1 MLEFIFTLYFGNIL
15 LGVIVFFICSY
26 LLNKYLKINVFS
38 ILKEGFTNIRNI
50 FMYFKNNIK

>member
-15 LGVIVFFICSY
+15 LGVIAFFICSY

-38 ILKEGFTNIRNI
+38 ILKEGFTNIKNI

>member
-15 LGVIVFFICSY
+15 LGIIAFFITSY

-38 ILKEGFTNIRNI
+38 ILKEGFINIRNI
-50 FMYFKNNIK
+50 FIYFKNNLK

>member
-15 LGVIVFFICSY
+15 LGIIAFFITSY

-38 ILKEGFTNIRNI
+38 ILKEGFFNIKNI
-50 FMYFKNNIK
+50 FIYFKNNLK